1 MADDT
6 TTPDPDNIV
15 RVVVDREQLDRN
27 RELIYQQVSPPH
39 RIDAD
44 LRRTAR
50 SIAREMESFKKLI
63 EQAKRHRVHEVLG
76 FASWPAYVA
85 DVISTEMGRLPVE
98 DRRQVVGLLAG
109 EGMSQRA
116 IAEATKVS
124 QKTVDRDLDQLSHDD
139 SVVLPDNV
147 IGLDNKTRPAHP
159 PRPDVPKPPEGLPAW
174 EPAAAPEQAAPQPA
188 AARKRLKVPFGDDWM
203 EGRFVTNNRDYPSDP
218 IDQYVQNV
226 ASIGQ
231 TDKTYPERP
240 ELQDYDLHSPLG
252 NTLPWLT
259 GDLDPADPDD
269 TYTARIPDEQ
279 EVAATFAKA
288 LRAALPRIEELI
300 ALLERRAT

>member
-159 PRPDVPKPPEGLPAW
+159 PKPDVP
-174 EPAAAPEQAAPQPA
+174 QPA
-188 AARKRLKVPFGDDWM
+188 PPTPARKRLKVPFGNDWM
-203 EGRFVTNNRDYPSDP
+203 AGRFISDNPSEE
-218 IDQYVQNV
+218 IEQYVQNV
-226 ASIGQ
+226 ASIGRV
-231 TDKTYPERP
+231 TRNTAFPEI
-240 ELQDYDLHSPLG
+240 QDYDLDTPLG

-259 GDLDPADPDD
+259 GDLDPDDPDD